1 MDTEKAVEAPL
12 TTASASAPFTT
23 KEVLTEEQTR
33 ALFDILTHH
42 ETYAE
47 IEGFKSPDAVTGY
60 GFPFGR
66 TMKMATT
73 QTPSVG
79 GTPKSAGTPRSRTP
93 VSFWLGG
100 RGKNVE
106 EKTSDDD
113 EKAHHGDGD
122 GNGDSEDEGVVES
135 TSPVLQVLLTRLVLP
150 FPGVR
155 DLPREFWDVRMQ
167 GLLARFAEA
176 DLSESFDKGAMGT
189 RKTLATGASSVM
201 EMVARG
207 LLGGV
212 DREGFET
219 ETPYDGSGQNT
230 KTRLK
235 REYDGDKA
243 ADLERAFGD
252 AWREWAYG
260 NLVEEIFDHVKTT
273 DDVEG
278 HSPVMKAALD
288 YAIIHLATFAHH
300 IFILSPEGQYL
311 LKLIENI
318 NSLIPYKMIKQTLR
332 IGNAATMISGMMR
345 LMLAKLSVTSLTNW
359 VGLTANADD
368 GMNLLQRIISLVLS
382 WDASE
387 FKKSADKVEKGKGDA
402 APTDEMLEAI
412 RLYVSLP
419 PSEHVAARD
428 AATRD
433 SRSIIVTILSASDPQ
448 LALSLTEAQHA
459 QCLEYY
465 SALLSVHDR
474 DAITSVLCRQPPDLF
489 TQALKDLVGAYEP
502 MIRSVHSRIDLRYY
516 LEAMQGFISDFIR
529 ASKPKKVKKSKK
541 KDDGDGNARED
552 EEEEEGRLASVED
565 YVLLLRNNRGLLYRW
580 IHDFAKNC
588 PEVWEDFRTWAKDVS
603 VRFRQPGGG
612 DGDETGAKRKS
623 MKEQLNELFASLDG
637 ATKEKVL
644 GAIDSHAR
652 YLSAVTQ
659 LSHRRLQ
666 AIINAT
672 ASSSAVRNMTTG
684 PGVYLSQWQSLLDST
699 VITPSS
705 KEGPARHGEDVKYV
719 TTMGK
724 LGLGGKR
731 LAGSKGD
738 EEEELKAPD
747 VSVVVEALS
756 DAFRGVV
763 RERAGDVRDAVKG

>member
-1 MDTEKAVEAPL
+1 MDAKEAVSEAPPS
-12 TTASASAPFTT
+12 SATEA
-23 KEVLTEEQTR
+23 LTEAQTR

-42 ETYAE
+42 ETYGE
-47 IEGFKSPDAVTGY
+47 IEGFKAPDAVTSY
-60 GFPFGR
+60 GHPFAR
-66 TMKMATT
+66 TMKVPAM

-79 GTPKSAGTPRSRTP
+79 GTPKSGPGTPTRSRTP
-93 VSFWLGG
+93 VSAFWLGG
-100 RGKNVE
+100 RGKNVVVEEEEE
-106 EKTSDDD
+106 EKARRGDGDSDDD
-113 EKAHHGDGD
+113 SD
-122 GNGDSEDEGVVES
+122 VVEES
-135 TSPVLQVLLTRLVLP
+135 TSPVLQMLLTRLVLP

-155 DLPREFWDVRMQ
+155 DLPQGFWDVRMQ

-212 DREGFET
+212 DRGGGGG
-219 ETPYDGSGQNT
+219 DGSEED
-230 KTRLK
+230 KETRLMG
-235 REYDGDKA
+235 EYDEDKA
-243 ADLERAFGD
+243 EELARAFED

-260 NLVEEIFDHVKTT
+260 RLVEEMFDHVKVTE
-273 DDVEG
+273 DVES
-278 HSPVMKAALD
+278 HSPMMKAALD

-419 PSEHVAARD
+419 RSEHVAAREESV
-428 AATRD
+428 TK
-433 SRSIIVTILSASDPQ
+433 SRSIVVTILEAADPQ
-448 LALSLTEAQHA
+448 LAKALTEAQHA

-489 TQALKDLVGAYEP
+489 TQALKDIVGAYEP
-502 MIRSVHSRIDLRYY
+502 IIRSVHSRVDLRFY
-516 LEAMQGFISDFIR
+516 LEAMQGFIADFIR
-529 ASKPKKVKKSKK
+529 ASRPKK
-541 KDDGDGNARED
+541 GGRRED
-552 EEEEEGRLASVED
+552 EGGR
-565 YVLLLRNNRGLLYRW
+565 W
-580 IHDFAKNC
+580 
-588 PEVWEDFRTWAKDVS
+588 
-603 VRFRQPGGG
+603 
-612 DGDETGAKRKS
+612 
-623 MKEQLNELFASLDG
+623 
-637 ATKEKVL
+637 
-644 GAIDSHAR
+644 
-652 YLSAVTQ
+652 
-659 LSHRRLQ
+659 
-666 AIINAT
+666 
-672 ASSSAVRNMTTG
+672 
-684 PGVYLSQWQSLLDST
+684 
-699 VITPSS
+699 
-705 KEGPARHGEDVKYV
+705 
-719 TTMGK
+719 
-724 LGLGGKR
+724 
-731 LAGSKGD
+731 
-738 EEEELKAPD
+738 
-747 VSVVVEALS
+747 
-756 DAFRGVV
+756 
-763 RERAGDVRDAVKG
+763 RAWRIMWCC